1 MKSIWLTENQEGF
14 QTNWMGNPMRT
25 DIVIIGTG
33 MFGITTAHYLTEA
46 GADVL
51 VLDKSGIGR
60 MTTGHTTA
68 KITSQHG
75 LLYQYLLEK
84 YGVDFAK
91 EYFEANEESIQ
102 EIEGIVQAYQIDCNF
117 ERQDHTMF
125 TKSANEKRKIVEEVR
140 AMKQFTSQVEKVTK
154 TELPF
159 EIELGITVKDQA
171 QFHPIRYL
179 RGLAKNI
186 LEKGNK
192 IILDTTCY
200 DLKKE
205 KDGYRIQTQKGEVL
219 AKKVVLASH
228 YPFIKYPG
236 LYFFKM
242 YQSSSYVIAFDP
254 KKDIFSGMYL
264 QVEEPKFSFRSA
276 IDSDGKRILILGGAG
291 HKTGKSVTDQMTY
304 EQLKQEVQQEFPE
317 AEIRYWWSTRDCI
330 TLDKLPYIGQFSN
343 LLPNVYIG
351 TGFNKWGMTTSNLA
365 ARIVSDEIL
374 EKKNRHQH
382 LFLATRMQ
390 PIENR
395 EEVKNI
401 LAQSVKSLVVQRV
414 KPSQL
419 RVEDLANGEGG
430 IVQLQGKKVG
440 VYRDENGKIYAVKP
454 VCTHLG
460 CLLNWN
466 GADKTWDCP
475 CHGSRY
481 RFDGKNLYDP
491 AMKDLETISV
501 KEEKEQE

>member
-1 MKSIWLTENQEGF
+1 
-14 QTNWMGNPMRT
+14 
-25 DIVIIGTG
+25 
-33 MFGITTAHYLTEA
+33 
-46 GADVL
+46 
-51 VLDKSGIGR
+51 
-60 MTTGHTTA
+60 
-68 KITSQHG
+68 
-75 LLYQYLLEK
+75 
-84 YGVDFAK
+84 
-91 EYFEANEESIQ
+91 
-102 EIEGIVQAYQIDCNF
+102 
-117 ERQDHTMF
+117 
-125 TKSANEKRKIVEEVR
+125 
-140 AMKQFTSQVEKVTK
+140 
-154 TELPF
+154 
-159 EIELGITVKDQA
+159 
-171 QFHPIRYL
+171 
-179 RGLAKNI
+179 
-186 LEKGNK
+186 
-192 IILDTTCY
+192 
-200 DLKKE
+200 
-205 KDGYRIQTQKGEVL
+205 
-219 AKKVVLASH
+219 
-228 YPFIKYPG
+228 
-236 LYFFKM
+236 
-242 YQSSSYVIAFDP
+242 
-254 KKDIFSGMYL
+254 
-264 QVEEPKFSFRSA
+264 
-276 IDSDGKRILILGGAG
+276 
-291 HKTGKSVTDQMTY
+291 MTY
-304 EQLKQEVQQEFPE
+304 EQLKQEAQREFPE

-382 LFLATRMQ
+382 LFPATRMQ

>member
-25 DIVIIGTG
+25 DIVIIGAG

-102 EIEGIVQAYQIDCNF
+102 EIEGIVQAYQIDCDF

-236 LYFFKM
+236 L
-242 YQSSSYVIAFDP
+242 
-254 KKDIFSGMYL
+254 
-264 QVEEPKFSFRSA
+264 
-276 IDSDGKRILILGGAG
+276 
-291 HKTGKSVTDQMTY
+291 
-304 EQLKQEVQQEFPE
+304 
-317 AEIRYWWSTRDCI
+317 
-330 TLDKLPYIGQFSN
+330 
-343 LLPNVYIG
+343 
-351 TGFNKWGMTTSNLA
+351 
-365 ARIVSDEIL
+365 
-374 EKKNRHQH
+374 
-382 LFLATRMQ
+382 
-390 PIENR
+390 
-395 EEVKNI
+395 
-401 LAQSVKSLVVQRV
+401 
-414 KPSQL
+414 
-419 RVEDLANGEGG
+419 
-430 IVQLQGKKVG
+430 
-440 VYRDENGKIYAVKP
+440 
-454 VCTHLG
+454 
-460 CLLNWN
+460 
-466 GADKTWDCP
+466 
-475 CHGSRY
+475 
-481 RFDGKNLYDP
+481 
-491 AMKDLETISV
+491 
-501 KEEKEQE
+501 